1 MMHNKVIIGLL
12 RWFFHRLRHT
22 RMMTNNMRS
31 PGSGILGI
39 IARSVMHRGNEL
51 VSHDAAER
59 LQIEKGECVL
69 EVGPGN
75 GHGLE
80 KILFY
85 EPSQVFGV
93 EISETYRKKLK
104 RKFENQNVSI
114 FSNDAKDLTD
124 VLSDATVDKILA
136 VNVVYFLEP
145 LDLYIKEFHRIM
157 KKGSTGI
164 LACKFNGVASF
175 DDSVA
180 VNKDIEFVISSFAK
194 GGFAISHTDVD
205 LGKDFSK
212 YTAIS
217 ITKR

>member
-1 MMHNKVIIGLL
+1 MLYK
-12 RWFFHRLRHT
+12 
-22 RMMTNNMRS
+22 
-31 PGSGILGI
+31 
-39 IARSVMHRGNEL
+39 
-51 VSHDAAER
+51 
-59 LQIEKGECVL
+59 
-69 EVGPGN
+69 
-75 GHGLE
+75 
-80 KILFY
+80 
-85 EPSQVFGV
+85 PSQVFGV

-104 RKFENQNVSI
+104 LKFENQNVSI

-124 VLSDATVDKILA
+124 VLADATVDKILA

-157 KKGSTGI
+157 KKGSKGI
-164 LACKFNGVASF
+164 IACKFNGIASF

-194 GGFAISHTDVD
+194 RGFEINPTDVD

>member
-1 MMHNKVIIGLL
+1 M
-12 RWFFHRLRHT
+12 
-22 RMMTNNMRS
+22 
-31 PGSGILGI
+31 
-39 IARSVMHRGNEL
+39 
-51 VSHDAAER
+51 
-59 LQIEKGECVL
+59 
-69 EVGPGN
+69 
-75 GHGLE
+75 
-80 KILFY
+80 
-85 EPSQVFGV
+85 
-93 EISETYRKKLK
+93 
-104 RKFENQNVSI
+104 NQNVSI

-157 KKGSTGI
+157 KKGSKGVI
-164 LACKFNGVASF
+164 ACKFNGIASF

-194 GGFAISHTDVD
+194 GGFEINHIDVD